1 MKKAPK
7 VLTRMRL
14 SCCWGDNLN
23 VEELNEIVDY
33 INDLERYCKKQKEVI
48 DKAIEYLECHKYTI
62 KHYEPYGT
70 PTGLPNYETY
80 NIKGYYQ
87 LLDIL
92 KEVSE

>member
-48 DKAIEYLECHKYTI
+48 DKAIEYI
-62 KHYEPYGT
+62 KKNSKTNPNLS
-70 PTGLPNYETY
+70 GLSIGSEIDT
-80 NIKGYYQ
+80 

-92 KEVSE
+92 KEV

>member
-14 SCCWGDNLN
+14 SCCWGDNLD
-23 VEELNEIVDY
+23 EKELNDIVDY
-33 INDLERYCKKQKEVI
+33 INELEQQCKKQKEVI
-48 DKAIEYLECHKYTI
+48 DKAIKYVEDYTSGERI
-62 KHYEPYGT
+62 ITYEQYKS
-70 PTGLPNYETY
+70 E
-80 NIKGYYQ
+80 